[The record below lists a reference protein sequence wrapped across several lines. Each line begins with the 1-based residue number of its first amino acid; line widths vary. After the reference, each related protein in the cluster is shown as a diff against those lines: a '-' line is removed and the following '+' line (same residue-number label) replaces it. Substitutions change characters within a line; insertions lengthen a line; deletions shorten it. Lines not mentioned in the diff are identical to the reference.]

1 MKEEVIFD
9 LLEAIGDAFHIELYD
24 NDDIRDDVYS
34 ILRDDIAQDLEHV
47 LNKIVYYGK
56 LK

>member
-1 MKEEVIFD
+1 MKEEIIYS
-9 LLEAIGDAFHIELYD
+9 LLETIGDAFHIELYD
-24 NDDIRDDVYS
+24 NDNIRDDVYL
-34 ILRDDIAQDLEHV
+34 ILRDDIAQDLEHI